1 MGPAI
6 TDLCKPA
13 RLFRHSVHDCSIYD
27 MKPMSKQTR
36 RDFLAM
42 TTASAACLPF
52 TKSFSLATPTP
63 PREETPGGTVA
74 VHLTTRD
81 QRYSPS
87 GSLTWQ
93 SADRARSEDT
103 IILRGVS
110 SKQPILG
117 FGAAF

>member
-1 MGPAI
+1 MNVQNDI
-6 TDLCKPA
+6 SSRLCMATKGLSICA
-13 RLFRHSVHDCSIYD
+13 SRRGYFRHSVRDCSIYD

-63 PREETPGGTVA
+63 PREQTPGGTVA

-87 GSLTWQ
+87 
-93 SADRARSEDT
+93 
-103 IILRGVS
+103 
-110 SKQPILG
+110 
-117 FGAAF
+117 